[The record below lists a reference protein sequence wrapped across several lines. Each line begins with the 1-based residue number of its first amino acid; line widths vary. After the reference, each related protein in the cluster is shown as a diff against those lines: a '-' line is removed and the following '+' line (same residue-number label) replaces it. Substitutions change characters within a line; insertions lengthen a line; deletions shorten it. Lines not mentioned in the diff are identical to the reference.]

1 MNFCAPV
8 QCCCKGPWSIGPGE
22 TQPLVLEWSRWLG
35 SVPGYNLNAVT
46 AAALMDMT
54 VNPPVPANAA
64 EIKIVSG
71 MGDDPVP
78 PDNANAAALAGL
90 IPPNFTQTLIE
101 VGPDTA
107 IGKQYRFNIAVTARD
122 CDGRKITMQDCVM
135 VVIAQ
140 C

>member
-1 MNFCAPV
+1 MNYCAPI

-22 TQPLVLEWSRWLG
+22 RLPLVMDWSRWLA
-35 SVPGYNLNAVT
+35 SVPGYNLSSVAS
-46 AAALMDMT
+46 AALMDMT
-54 VNPPVPANAA
+54 VNPPVPANAT
-64 EIKIVSG
+64 EIKVVSG
-71 MGDDPVP
+71 MGDDPEP
-78 PDNANAAALAGL
+78 PDNGNAAALVGL
-90 IPPNFTQTLIE
+90 IPPVGTQTLFE
-101 VGPDTA
+101 VDSNTP